1 MTRIAPGGTIGIFG
15 GGQLGRMTA
24 LAAARLGYRCHI
36 FCPEADSPAA
46 EISATATIAG
56 YDDLE
61 ALDSFCA
68 SIDVATFEFE
78 NVPYEAVARIA
89 ARTPVRPGWEAL
101 RTSQDRAVE
110 KRFLNSIGLETPCW
124 TEIRSASDLRQ
135 APCPGIL
142 KTTRFGYDGKGQ
154 VQLQEGFDAETVWA
168 IFGAERG
175 VAEMLVDFSHEVSVI
190 VARGADGSVALF
202 DVAQNHHRGGILR
215 RTLVPAPVSSS
226 IKVEAQTLA
235 ARAAEALDLVGLLAV
250 EFFVTRSGQLLANEI
265 APRPHNSGHW
275 TQDACGADQFEQFV
289 RAVAGLPLADP
300 ARHSDAEMVNL
311 IGDDVHAWPN
321 LLAEPGA
328 RLHLYGKHDIRPGRK
343 MGHVN
348 RLSPKARRK
357 GPEA

>member
-1 MTRIAPGGTIGIFG
+1 MSPIPPGGAIGIFG

-36 FCPEADSPAA
+36 YCPEAESPAV
-46 EISATATIAG
+46 EVSATATIAD
-56 YDDLE
+56 YADLA
-61 ALDSFCA
+61 ALDAFAA

-78 NVPYEAVARIA
+78 NVPHDAVARVA
-89 ARTPVRPGWEAL
+89 AGVPVRPGWEAL

-110 KRFLNSIGLETPCW
+110 KCFLNDIGLETSSW
-124 TEIRSASDLRQ
+124 VEVRSAEDLKR

-142 KTTRFGYDGKGQ
+142 KTARLGYDGKGQ
-154 VQLQEGFDAETVWA
+154 FRLDRDFDAEAVWSA
-168 IFGAERG
+168 FGAERG
-175 VAEMLVDFSHEVSVI
+175 IVEAFVDFSSEVSAI
-190 VARGADGSVALF
+190 AARGADGSIAVF
-202 DVAQNHHRGGILR
+202 DVGRNIHRDGVLR
-215 RTLVPAPVSSS
+215 RTAVPAPVPASLAS
-226 IKVEAQTLA
+226 EAQALTV
-235 ARAAEALDLVGLLAV
+235 RAAEALDLVGLLAV
-250 EFFVTRSGQLLANEI
+250 EFFVTRDGRLLANEI

-311 IGDDVHAWPN
+311 LGDDVHAWPE

-328 RLHLYGKHDIRPGRK
+328 RLHLYGKRDVRPGRK

-348 RLSPKARRK
+348 RLSPKTR
-357 GPEA
+357 

>member
-1 MTRIAPGGTIGIFG
+1 MSPIPPGAIIGIFG

-36 FCPEADSPAA
+36 FCPEAESPAV
-46 EISATATIAG
+46 EVSAAATIAD
-56 YDDLE
+56 YADRA
-61 ALDSFCA
+61 ALDAFGA

-78 NVPYEAVARIA
+78 NVPHDAVARVA
-89 ARTPVRPGWEAL
+89 ASVPVRPGWEAL

-110 KRFLNSIGLETPCW
+110 KRFLNRIGLETSSW
-124 TEIRSASDLRQ
+124 VEVRSAEDLKR

-142 KTTRFGYDGKGQ
+142 KTARLGYDGKGQ
-154 VQLQEGFDAETVWA
+154 FQLDRDFDAGAVWST
-168 IFGAERG
+168 FGAKRG
-175 VAEMLVDFSHEVSVI
+175 IVEAFVDFSSEVSAI
-190 VARGADGSVALF
+190 VARGTDGSIAVF
-202 DVAQNHHRGGILR
+202 DVGRNIHRDGILR
-215 RTLVPAPVSSS
+215 RTTVPAPVPASLAA
-226 IKVEAQTLA
+226 EAQALT

-250 EFFVTRSGQLLANEI
+250 EFFVTRDGRLLANEI

-311 IGDDVHAWPN
+311 LGDGVHAWPE

-328 RLHLYGKHDIRPGRK
+328 RLHLYGKRDVRPGRK

-348 RLSPKARRK
+348 RLSTKTR
-357 GPEA
+357 